1 MQRSEQRLLIIGG
14 GGSAESLLR
23 RLDDA
28 FQITVMEIRETRVKD
43 LKDSFIET
51 NHKFVVGD
59 GTSPIALEE
68 TAPREADH
76 IIVLLSD
83 DKSTSECVKMLRE
96 KFERRSIIARVQSS
110 SVSAVLRS
118 KGIAV
123 IRPAEM
129 QAVTILNQLN
139 LGETIALN
147 IGKGE
152 GEIIQLELT
161 KSSPII
167 GRELR
172 ELPPRS
178 WLIGAIYR
186 PRKRLQLSP
195 SIRSLKQLHISQEDE
210 LIIPSGKTKPQ
221 AGDKILL
228 IGDPQIL
235 RATARY
241 LKAGASVFPLRHG
254 DTVFSLFLEKERD
267 VAGFQEFCW
276 LLSRMEPCHI
286 EFIFANQE
294 LEKLV
299 RKIKVPNNWESS
311 SRFSRREIKVTK
323 SSFPTY
329 LTQYQKTERIGMV
342 IYRDPKR
349 LVKKILHRLFFLRKL
364 IPALREFQTPL
375 WVIRGRNRI
384 RQIVLYVTV
393 DDGCLPAAEMAFD
406 AADRMKLPMKLVQV
420 YQPKLLTGEA
430 ARERM
435 INQLSAVRD
444 TGHLYGIKCEE
455 VILEGN
461 PFRELRKNVTPSELL
476 VFSFPRNSLGG
487 FLIPNVARSLLYF
500 HRSSI
505 LCLPT

>member
-1 MQRSEQRLLIIGG
+1 VQRSEQKLLIIGG
-14 GGSAESLLR
+14 GGSGESLLR

-28 FQITVMEIRETRVKD
+28 FQSTVIEIREPRIKE
-43 LKDSFIET
+43 LKENFIGT
-51 NHKFVVGD
+51 NHNFIVGD
-59 GTSPIALEE
+59 GTSPIALES
-68 TAPREADH
+68 TSPREADN
-76 IIVLLSD
+76 IIVLLPD
-83 DKSTSECVKMLRE
+83 DKSTSECIKILKE

-118 KGIAV
+118 KGITV

-286 EFIFANQE
+286 EFIFSKQE
-294 LEKLV
+294 LEPLV
-299 RKIKVPNNWESS
+299 KKIKVPDNWEASN
-311 SRFSRREIKVTK
+311 RFSREEVKITK
-323 SSFPTY
+323 KGFPTY
-329 LTQYQKTERIGMV
+329 LREYQKTERIGMV
-342 IYRDPKR
+342 IYRDPKSI
-349 LVKKILHRLFFLRKL
+349 LKKVLHRLFFLRKL

-384 RQIVLYVTV
+384 KQIVLFVTV

-406 AADRMKLPMKLVQV
+406 AADRMKLPMKLVQI

-435 INQLSAVRD
+435 RNQLTAVRD

-461 PFRELRKNVTPSELL
+461 PFRELRKHVTPAELL
-476 VFSFPRNSLGG
+476 VFSYPRNSLGG
-487 FLIPNVARSLLYF
+487 FLIPNVAKFLLYF